1 MRQQSAFEGGFAN
14 PPHESAHAFRAAMR
28 VMARP
33 GTVEPIQGGSA
44 PQPVSPAA
52 ASLLLT
58 LCDPDTGVH
67 LAGEFDVEDVREWVT
82 FHTGAPL
89 VSAQNADFALGTW
102 ETLQPVARFKIGTSE
117 YPDRAATLIVEM
129 PVLEPN
135 GAKLGGA
142 RLTGPGIKESMSL
155 NLPELAIFQANRQL
169 FPLGF
174 DCFFTAGGTI
184 AALPRSTTLSEA
196 S

>member
-14 PPHESAHAFRAAMR
+14 PPHESAQAFRAAMR
-28 VMARP
+28 AMARP
-33 GTVEPIQGGSA
+33 GTIEPIEGGSA
-44 PQPVSPAA
+44 PQPLSPAA

-58 LCDPDTGVH
+58 LCDPDIGVH
-67 LAGEFDVEDVREWVT
+67 LAGDYDVEDVREWVT

-89 VSAQNADFALGTW
+89 AGAEDADFALGTW
-102 ETLQPVARFKIGTSE
+102 AALQPVSRFKIGTSE

-129 PVLEPN
+129 PVLEQN
-135 GAKLGGA
+135 GA
-142 RLTGPGIKESMSL
+142 RLSGPGIKESASL
-155 NLPELAIFQANRQL
+155 NLPELAMFQANRKL

-174 DCFFTAGGTI
+174 DCFFTAGSTI
-184 AALPRSTTLSEA
+184 AALPRSTKVSEV

>member
-14 PPHESAHAFRAAMR
+14 PPHESAQAFRAAMR
-28 VMARP
+28 AMARP
-33 GTVEPIQGGSA
+33 GTIEAIGGGSA
-44 PQPVSPAA
+44 PHPLSPAA

-67 LAGEFDVEDVREWVT
+67 LAGDYDVEDVREWVT

-89 VSAQNADFALGTW
+89 AGAEDADFALGTW
-102 ETLQPVARFKIGTSE
+102 AALQPVSRFKIGTSE

-129 PVLEPN
+129 PALE
-135 GAKLGGA
+135 KSGA
-142 RLTGPGIKESMSL
+142 RLSGPGIKESASL
-155 NLPELAIFQANRQL
+155 NLPELAIFQANRKF

-174 DCFFTAGGTI
+174 DCFFTAGGAI
-184 AALPRSTTLSEA
+184 AALPRSTKVSEV

>member
-14 PPHESAHAFRAAMR
+14 PPHESAQAFRAAMR
-28 VMARP
+28 AMARP
-33 GTVEPIQGGSA
+33 GTIEPIGGGSA
-44 PQPVSPAA
+44 PQPLSPAA

-67 LAGEFDVEDVREWVT
+67 LAGDYDVEDVREWIT

-89 VSAQNADFALGTW
+89 AGAADADFALGTW
-102 ETLQPVARFKIGTSE
+102 AALQPVSRFKIGTSE

-129 PVLEPN
+129 PVLEQD
-135 GAKLGGA
+135 GA
-142 RLTGPGIKESMSL
+142 RLSGPGIKESASL
-155 NLPELAIFQANRQL
+155 NLPELAIFQANRKL
-169 FPLGF
+169 FPLGI

-184 AALPRSTTLSEA
+184 AALPRSTKVSEV

>member
-14 PPHESAHAFRAAMR
+14 PPHNSAQAFRAAMR
-28 VMARP
+28 ALARP
-33 GTVEPIQGGSA
+33 GTPETIQGGSA
-44 PQPVSPAA
+44 PQPVSAAA

-58 LCDPDTGVH
+58 LCDPDTGVY
-67 LAGEFDVEDVREWVT
+67 LAGHYDVEDVREWVT

-89 VSAQNADFALGTW
+89 VEAPDADFAFGTW
-102 ETLQPVARFKIGTSE
+102 DELQPVSRFKIGTSQ

-129 PVLEPN
+129 PVLEQD
-135 GAKLGGA
+135 GA
-142 RLTGPGIKESMSL
+142 RLTGPGIKDSASL
-155 NLPELAIFQANRQL
+155 NLPELAAFQANRKL

-184 AALPRSTTLSEA
+184 AGLPRSTTVSEI